1 MRIPNGSSS
10 AYGLCVLAALAPG
23 CAGEPAA
30 LGAEQSAIAPNTI
43 TFDESG
49 LPAGTV
55 ITNQFAPQ
63 GLVLSGPPNALIRI
77 VNNAMVGA
85 FPTDSGE
92 FYLAINT
99 NPAVPPGAVVDARFV
114 NACGQPAITDTLS
127 LFATDTNPVPNPR
140 VAIRSFD
147 SGGAL
152 LETRTLGSLIE
163 QLTFNTGGIARLEID
178 DLGGDGHL
186 IDDIAIAPVGD
197 PGDDLFCADLKVQIT
212 QTLLLV
218 NSVRVSNL
226 GADAAPNV
234 TLHIDLPTGLVLSS
248 FGGSGWSCAVVAGDL
263 DCTRAS
269 LAAGAQAPA
278 LTFVVVPLP
287 LPSTLSATAGS
298 DADDPDPA
306 NNSASAPIPGRL
318 L

>member
-1 MRIPNGSSS
+1 MRIPNGIS
-10 AYGLCVLAALAPG
+10 AYGLCILAALAPG
-23 CAGEPAA
+23 CTDDPES
-30 LGAEQSAIAPNTI
+30 LRAEQSAIAPNTI

-63 GLVLSGPPNALIRI
+63 GLILSAPANALVRI
-77 VNNAMVGA
+77 VDDAIVGS
-85 FPTDSGE
+85 FPTASGD

-99 NPAVPPGAVVDARFV
+99 NPAVPPGAVVTGTFV

-147 SGGAL
+147 AGGAL
-152 LETRTLGSLIE
+152 LETRTLGSLIA
-163 QLTFNTGGIARLEID
+163 QLTFNTGGIARIELD

-186 IDDIAIAPVGD
+186 IDDIAIAPIGD
-197 PGDDLFCADLKVQIT
+197 PDDDLFCADLKVQIA
-212 QTLLLV
+212 QSLLVV

-248 FGGSGWSCAVVAGDL
+248 FGGSGWSCVVVAGDL
-263 DCTRAS
+263 DCTRPA

-287 LPSTLSATAGS
+287 LPSTLSATVGS